1 MGGFINRH
9 RDPLILLAVAA
20 AALATRVPLLA
31 HARPYGDE
39 ILYALFGHQ
48 WLQGILPYTLLWDVK
63 PPGLFALYALTE
75 AASGD
80 AFLSVRLLP
89 LLATLAAVVG
99 IWRIGVA
106 WFGNANVGLIA
117 AILYCANSLAL
128 EGAMGTAEILFSPFI
143 VFGLLFATSS
153 RPSGACL
160 SGLLFGCAFT
170 MKQTVAF
177 EGALGLA
184 MLASV
189 NRGDTRALALRIA
202 GYCLAGAAP
211 ALAIG
216 LTYLA
221 QGHFDLLWAATVL
234 SAIQRTK
241 GDGVSL

>member
-39 ILYALFGHQ
+39 ILYALFGDQ
-48 WLQGILPYTLLWDVK
+48 WLQGILPYTLVWDVK

-117 AILYCANSLAL
+117 AILYCANSLAQFL
-128 EGAMGTAEILFSPFI
+128 RFQWSFRQVTPKLRTLNSTPSRSPI
-143 VFGLLFATSS
+143 INRAQK
-153 RPSGACL
+153 P
-160 SGLLFGCAFT
+160 
-170 MKQTVAF
+170 
-177 EGALGLA
+177 
-184 MLASV
+184 LAS
-189 NRGDTRALALRIA
+189 A
-202 GYCLAGAAP
+202 
-211 ALAIG
+211 
-216 LTYLA
+216 
-221 QGHFDLLWAATVL
+221 F
-234 SAIQRTK
+234 
-241 GDGVSL
+241 